1 MRYDENAHSRR
12 LGLAAAVA
20 TVLLL
25 TPLTYAAPSSD
36 SASSAQNGAAQT
48 ALSLA
53 GAAAMSGA
61 GPAAPAPAAAP
72 VQPAG
77 SKRQMTPEERQHF
90 RMLLILHETSRN
102 PLGTLH

>member
-1 MRYDENAHSRR
+1 MRHDQNAHPHR

-25 TPLTYAAPSSD
+25 TPLTHAAPTSD
-36 SASSAQNGAAQT
+36 SVSGGQNSAAQT
-48 ALSLA
+48 ALSIA

-61 GPAAPAPAAAP
+61 VSAATTPAAAP

-77 SKRQMTPEERQHF
+77 TKRQMTPEERQHF
-90 RMLLILHETSRN
+90 MMLLILHETSRN

>member
-1 MRYDENAHSRR
+1 MRHDQNAHPHR

-25 TPLTYAAPSSD
+25 TPLTYAAQSSD
-36 SASSAQNGAAQT
+36 SASGAQNGAAQT
-48 ALSLA
+48 ALAIA
-53 GAAAMSGA
+53 GAAAMNGA
-61 GPAAPAPAAAP
+61 GQATAPAAAP

-90 RMLLILHETSRN
+90 MMLLILHETSRH

>member
-1 MRYDENAHSRR
+1 MRHDQNAHPRR

-25 TPLTYAAPSSD
+25 TPLAHAAPSSD
-36 SASSAQNGAAQT
+36 SVSDAQGSAAQT

-61 GPAAPAPAAAP
+61 VPSAATPAAAP

-90 RMLLILHETSRN
+90 MMLLILHETSRN